1 MRRIRKN
8 AVGRGLS
15 DGSPQLVLL
24 NVEVEG
30 GNDPHFAYRAY
41 QYNYRISDRYE
52 LPVATIVVYTGDTS
66 QSRPSEYR
74 REVLDTSVHFSYRT
88 YHIFDHSPEQ
98 LLAMDNI
105 FALIVAAC
113 QKALLEGKVPEE
125 ELGEERT
132 AIARALL
139 LRKRYDKDRI
149 LSFLGFLKNII
160 YIRNLE
166 INSKFDTLIN
176 QITGGI
182 IDMGVIDIIK
192 LQERREG
199 RLEGL
204 LEGKQEGKLEGK
216 QEANYEFVSNL
227 ISGTDFDDNKI
238 AALASV
244 PLEFVQKV
252 RSELGRSS

>member
-1 MRRIRKN
+1 
-8 AVGRGLS
+8 
-15 DGSPQLVLL
+15 
-24 NVEVEG
+24 
-30 GNDPHFAYRAY
+30 
-41 QYNYRISDRYE
+41 
-52 LPVATIVVYTGDTS
+52 
-66 QSRPSEYR
+66 
-74 REVLDTSVHFSYRT
+74 
-88 YHIFDHSPEQ
+88 
-98 LLAMDNI
+98 MDNI

-139 LRKRYDKDRI
+139 LQKRYDKDRI

-252 RSELGRSS
+252 RSELGQTS